1 MELHKIVYATITTWE
16 IGERIR
22 REDYLFDAWNYFA
35 GKIGHK
41 NPSTLRKM
49 CQPHEESNAAKLG
62 LEEAIVIMSITHD
75 FRLLRFIINELKSA
89 SVPEVRQMDLFS
101 RAVNSIE
108 EAMEDRRS

>member
-1 MELHKIVYATITTWE
+1 MELHKILYATITTWE

-22 REDYLFDAWNYFA
+22 REEYLFDAWDYLA

-49 CQPHEESNAAKLG
+49 CQPHEEGNAAKLG
-62 LEEAIVIMSITHD
+62 LEEAIVIMSVTHD

-89 SVPEVRQMDLFS
+89 SVLRVGQMDLFS
-101 RAVNSIE
+101 RTVDTID
-108 EAMEDRRS
+108 EAMEVRR